1 MASLDNPVTLQNIVD
16 RFADYVVA
24 TANSSIVWGTNAIPF
39 PELSAAYFG
48 GTTAGKTIALTGA
61 GARGTIV
68 TALPIYNGV
77 LSETFRY
84 SNIRNMRAILNV
96 TVTGGAPWNIS
107 AGPRTPG
114 GTIFD
119 QTQKSHLNTSYIYA
133 TDSARLARGQPL
145 TEAQIT
151 RAGLEDLFD
160 RARTLYNDFADDTV
174 EITVTVCHASCHS
187 SCHNSRSRR

>member
-1 MASLDNPVTLQNIVD
+1 MASLTNPVTLQNIFD
-16 RFADYVVA
+16 RFADYVAA
-24 TANSSIVWGTNAIPF
+24 TANSGISWGTDAIPF

-48 GTTAGKTIALTGA
+48 GRISGKDPSLTGA

-96 TVTGGAPWNIS
+96 TVTGGYPWNVS

-114 GTIFD
+114 GIIFD
-119 QTQKSHLNTSYIYA
+119 QTRKAHLNTSYIYG
-133 TDSARLARGQPL
+133 TDSNRLARGQPL
-145 TEAQIT
+145 TANTIT

-174 EITVTVCHASCHS
+174 TVQVNVCHASCHS

>member
-1 MASLDNPVTLQNIVD
+1 MASLTNPVTLQNIID

-24 TANSSIVWGTNAIPF
+24 TANSGIVWGTNAIPF

-48 GTTAGKTIALTGA
+48 GDTSGKPTSLSGA
-61 GARGTIV
+61 GARGSLV
-68 TALPIYNGV
+68 AALTIYNGV

-96 TVTGGAPWNIS
+96 TVTGGAPWNTS

-114 GTIFD
+114 GIIFD
-119 QTQKSHLNTSYIYA
+119 QTRKAHLNTGYIYA
-133 TDSARLARGQPL
+133 TNAALLARGQPL
-145 TEAQIT
+145 TGARIE

-160 RARTLYNDFADDTV
+160 RARALYLDFSDNT
-174 EITVTVCHASCHS
+174 ETVTVNVCHASCHS
-187 SCHNSRSRR
+187 SCHSSRSRR

>member
-1 MASLDNPVTLQNIVD
+1 MASLDNPVILQNIID

-24 TANSSIVWGTNAIPF
+24 TANSGIVWGTNAIPF
-39 PELSAAYFG
+39 PELSAALFG
-48 GTTAGKTIALTGA
+48 GTTEGKPTSLSGA
-61 GARGTIV
+61 GARGTLI

-96 TVTGGAPWNIS
+96 TVTGEYPWNTP
-107 AGPRTPG
+107 AGPRTTG
-114 GTIFD
+114 GVIFD

-133 TDSARLARGQPL
+133 ADSNLLARGQPV
-145 TEAQIT
+145 TGNTIT

-174 EITVTVCHASCHS
+174 TITVSVCHASCHS
-187 SCHNSRSRR
+187 SCHSSRTRR

>member
-1 MASLDNPVTLQNIVD
+1 MASLTNPVTLQNIID

-24 TANSSIVWGTNAIPF
+24 TANSGIVWGTNAIPF

-48 GTTAGKTIALTGA
+48 GTTAGKAISLSGA
-61 GARGTIV
+61 GARGSLV
-68 TALPIYNGV
+68 AALTIYNGV

-96 TVTGGAPWNIS
+96 TVTGGAPWNVS

-114 GTIFD
+114 GVIFD
-119 QTQKSHLNTSYIYA
+119 QTQKSHLNTGYIYGA
-133 TDSARLARGQPL
+133 DSSRLARGQPI
-145 TEAQIT
+145 TGNSIT

-160 RARTLYNDFADDTV
+160 RARSLYNDFADDTV
-174 EITVTVCHASCHS
+174 TVTVSVCHASCHS
-187 SCHNSRSRR
+187 SCHSSRSRR

>member
-1 MASLDNPVTLQNIVD
+1 MASLDNPVTLQNIID

-48 GTTAGKTIALTGA
+48 GTTDGKTISLTGA

-77 LSETFRY
+77 LVETFRY
-84 SNIRNMRAILNV
+84 SNIRNMRAVL
-96 TVTGGAPWNIS
+96 TVTESGGAPWNIS
-107 AGPRTPG
+107 AGPRTTP

-119 QTQKSHLNTSYIYA
+119 QTQKSHLNTSYIYT
-133 TDSARLARGQPL
+133 TDSSRLARGQPL
-145 TEAQIT
+145 TGNNIT

-160 RARTLYNDFADDTV
+160 RARSLYNDFLDDTV
-174 EITVTVCHASCHS
+174 TVTVTVCHASCHS